1 MRISD
6 WSSDVCSSD
15 LIFVS
20 DIALRERQFALFGEV
35 VVPVGDKL
43 KVTGGGRY
51 FDARQR
57 SSVRFGGVFADPNTG
72 TSSFRNKEDGFN
84 PKMNLAYDFNRDR
97 MVYVQA
103 ANGDR
108 KSVVKGKRVSVRIV
122 LGGCGVI

>member
-72 TSSFRNKEDGFN
+72 TSSFRNRSEEHTSELQSLMRTSYAVFCLTKQRQ
-84 PKMNLAYDFNRDR
+84 RD
-97 MVYVQA
+97 Y
-103 ANGDR
+103 
-108 KSVVKGKRVSVRIV
+108 ST
-122 LGGCGVI
+122 